1 MFELSTQAL
10 SRTVSLPSAAFIVV
24 GYVVGATIFILPGSL
39 AAGTGPAVFI
49 AYALAAIPAIIACF
63 AMAQIGSALPVSGAI
78 YVLLRDALSPYFG
91 FIYLWIMVSM
101 AAVVIPLVAIGFA
114 DYLGYFLPGLNA
126 KAVAAMLVVLF
137 IVLNGLGM
145 SVASMAQNVMVV
157 TFLVALVIFGLGG
170 VVAGD
175 VANLQPL
182 FPKGYSVL
190 TIAAITAY
198 FSYAGVFVI
207 AEIAGEI
214 RNASRNIPLAILL
227 AFAIIIF
234 IYTLVPLALN
244 MMIPWQEL
252 ADTPRAV
259 VTASGLFLPQ
269 SVVTFIAIAALF
281 AAATSVNGIMMGLSR
296 DFFQGASSGLFPKM
310 FAVVNDRTHAPD
322 RAVVLVGVLSLV
334 GVVIGGTITSYAQ
347 LALIGLMVVQIMTGV
362 ALIRLPAALPE
373 AYQQSRFKLSKGWLV
388 FIGVAYI
395 AFSAFFLVMLANMKL
410 QLLLIGLT
418 FLLVGV
424 IYQQVWARTRGIHKN
439 E

>member
-101 AAVVIPLVAIGFA
+101 AAVVIPLVAFGFA
-114 DYLGYFLPGLNA
+114 DYLGYFWPGLNA

-145 SVASMAQNVMVV
+145 NIASMAQNVMVV
-157 TFLVALVIFGLGG
+157 IFLVALVIFGLGG

-234 IYTLVPLALN
+234 IYALVPLALN
-244 MMIPWQEL
+244 MIIPWQEL
-252 ADTPRAV
+252 ADTPMAV

-322 RAVVLVGVLSLV
+322 RAVVLVGALSLV
-334 GVVIGGTITSYAQ
+334 GVAIGGTITSYAQ

>member
-1 MFELSTQAL
+1 MFELSTQTL
-10 SRTVSLPSAAFIVV
+10 SRTVSLPSAAFIVI

-91 FIYLWIMVSM
+91 FIYLWIMISM
-101 AAVVIPLVAIGFA
+101 AAVVIPLVAFGFA
-114 DYLGYFLPGLNA
+114 DYLAYFLPGMNA
-126 KAVAAMLVVLF
+126 KAIAALLVVLF

-145 SVASMAQNVMVV
+145 DVASAAQNIMVFI
-157 TFLVALVIFGLGG
+157 FLIALVVFGLGG
-170 VVAGD
+170 VAAGD
-175 VANLQPL
+175 AANLQPL

-214 RNASRNIPLAILL
+214 RNPSRNIPLAILL
-227 AFAIIIF
+227 AFVVIIF
-234 IYTLVPLALN
+234 VYTLVPLALN
-244 MMIPWQEL
+244 MLIPWQEL
-252 ADTPRAV
+252 ADTPMAV
-259 VTASGLFLPQ
+259 VTASGLFLPR
-269 SVVTFIAIAALF
+269 SVVTFIAVAALF

-296 DFFQGASSGLFPKM
+296 DFFQGANNGLFPKI

-334 GVVIGGTITSYAQ
+334 GVAIGGAITSYAQ
-347 LALIGLMVVQIMTGV
+347 LALIGLMIIQIMTGI

-373 AYQQSRFKLSKGWLV
+373 AYQQSSFKLSKGWLV
-388 FIGVAYI
+388 FIGVAYF
-395 AFSAFFLVMLANMKL
+395 AFSAFFLVMLANTKL
-410 QLLLIGLT
+410 QLLLIGLA
-418 FLLVGV
+418 FLLSGV
-424 IYQQVWARTRGIHKN
+424 IYHQVWTRTRGIHTN